1 MAPPSEAHA
10 TIVPNLAMAI
20 RHQLRPP
27 YRLLGEFGVRL
38 EGRDDSFY
46 QCDLAVTCAPA
57 DAGRR
62 YVAEPILIAEVLS
75 PSTQLHDRGRK
86 LDDYRQLP
94 SVQEILL
101 VASEQRRVQHW
112 RRDGPRW
119 IVEDLIGDAELRLA
133 AAPDPDPA
141 RYDLRRQRHLMSAEK

>member
-1 MAPPSEAHA
+1 M
-10 TIVPNLAMAI
+10 
-20 RHQLRPP
+20 
-27 YRLLGEFGVRL
+27 
-38 EGRDDSFY
+38 
-46 QCDLAVTCAPA
+46 TCAPA

-119 IVEDLIGDAELRLA
+119 IVEDLDWRCR
-133 AAPDPDPA
+133 AAPRRRAQPDPA